1 MKLTLLFSKRWLW
14 LYLPV
19 LFTSAFSLWLA
30 VVVWFPLPPTS
41 FVMASGVPSGNYTS
55 IALRYRD
62 ILEPKGIRVDTVT
75 TESAAAPLQRLLDL
89 KNDVS
94 AGFAHGMLAKP
105 DMPGIV
111 ALATLE
117 RQPVWI
123 FTRAIG
129 VSQLSQLKGLRIA
142 TSVVGSPS
150 WEITQLLLKHAKL
163 LPSDVLIEPKVSS
176 VAAAQ
181 ELVDGR
187 VDALV
192 VIASDGTE
200 SMRQLTRSPGIEMLG
215 IDRVAS
221 LVARETRLKPFV
233 LPQGAIELRG
243 DIPSRDLTMV
253 AAHLH
258 LLVRETMHPAL
269 QRALVDA
276 AHELHEFPSFLQ
288 RQGEFPNS
296 RDVDFAPSPI
306 AQALANGD
314 RPWTE
319 RLLPYWWAQMAELLM
334 YGVAPILFLTLLALL
349 WIPSFFNWKVNA
361 ALQNFY
367 GELKF
372 LETDIEPT
380 ASSRPIEIKNL
391 LKRLDDI
398 EAKVTML
405 DLPNSYAN
413 RWYTLREHIARARS
427 TLLNLRA
434 R

>member
-1 MKLTLLFSKRWLW
+1 MKLALLFSKRWLW

-19 LFTSAFSLWLA
+19 LFASALSLWLA
-30 VVVWFPLPPTS
+30 VVIWLPLPPTS
-41 FVMASGVPSGNYTS
+41 MVMASGVPGGNYTA

-62 ILEPKGIRVDTVT
+62 ALDRKGLRVDTIT
-75 TESAAAPLQRLLDL
+75 TASAATPLKRLLDP
-89 KNDVS
+89 KSDVS
-94 AGFAHGMLAKP
+94 AGFAHGLLAKA
-105 DMPGIV
+105 DLPGVV

-117 RQPVWI
+117 RQPIWI
-123 FTRAIG
+123 FTRIAG
-129 VSQLSQLKGLRIA
+129 VSRLSQLKGLRIA
-142 TSVVGSPS
+142 TSVIGSPS
-150 WEITQLLLKHAKL
+150 WEIAQLLVKHAKL
-163 LPSDVLIEPKVSS
+163 LPSEVFIEPKASS
-176 VAAAQ
+176 IAATK
-181 ELVDGR
+181 ELLDGK

-200 SMRQLTRSPGIEMLG
+200 SMRQLTRTPGIEILG
-215 IDRVAS
+215 LDRVAS
-221 LVARETRLKPFV
+221 LVARDTRLKPFV

-243 DIPSRDLTMV
+243 DIPARDLTMV
-253 AAHLH
+253 ATHLH
-258 LLVRETMHPAL
+258 LLVRESMHPAL
-269 QRALVDA
+269 QRALIDT

-296 RDVDFAPSPI
+296 RDVDFARSAV
-306 AQALANGD
+306 AQRFANGD

-319 RLLPYWWAQMAELLM
+319 RLLPYWWAQMAELLL
-334 YGVAPILFLTLLALL
+334 YGVGPILLITLIALL

-398 EAKVTML
+398 EAKVTLL

-413 RWYTLREHIARARS
+413 RWYTLREHIARARG

>member
-1 MKLTLLFSKRWLW
+1 MKLALLFSKRWLW

-19 LFTSAFSLWLA
+19 LCAAALCLWLA
-30 VVVWFPLPPTS
+30 AKVWFPLPPTS
-41 FVMASGVPSGNYTS
+41 FVMASGLPSGSYAAL
-55 IALRYRD
+55 ALRYRD
-62 ILEPKGIRVDTVT
+62 TLESKGIRVDTVT
-75 TESAAAPLQRLLDL
+75 TEGAAAPLQRLLDP
-89 KNDVS
+89 NTDVS
-94 AGFAHGMLAKP
+94 AGFAHGMLARP

-111 ALATLE
+111 ALASVE

-123 FTRAIG
+123 FTRIAG

-150 WEITQLLLKHAKL
+150 WELTQLLLKHAKL
-163 LPSDVLIEPKVSS
+163 MPGDVVIEAKASS
-176 VAAAQ
+176 TAATT

-192 VIASDGTE
+192 LVASDGTE
-200 SMRQLTRSPGIEMLG
+200 SIRQLTRTSGIEFLG
-215 IDRVAS
+215 IERVAS
-221 LVARETRLKPFV
+221 LVARDTRLKPFV

-243 DIPSRDLTMV
+243 DVPSRDLTMV
-253 AAHLH
+253 ASHLH
-258 LLVRETMHPAL
+258 LLVRDTMHPAL
-269 QRALVDA
+269 QRALVDV
-276 AHELHEFPSFLQ
+276 AHDIHEAPSFLQ

-296 RDVDFAPSPI
+296 REVDFTPSPI

-319 RLLPYWWAQMAELLM
+319 RVLPYWWAQFAELLM
-334 YGVAPILFLTLLALL
+334 YGVAPILVITLLALL

>member
-19 LFTSAFSLWLA
+19 LFASALSLWLA
-30 VVVWFPLPPTS
+30 VAVWFPLPPKS
-41 FVMASGVPSGNYTS
+41 FVMASGVPSGNYAS

-62 ILEPKGIRVDTVT
+62 VMEPKGIRVDTVT
-75 TESAAAPLQRLLDL
+75 TESAAAPLLRLLDP
-89 KNDVS
+89 KTDVS
-94 AGFAHGMLAKP
+94 AGFAHGMLAKA
-105 DMPGIV
+105 DMHGIV

-123 FTRAIG
+123 FTRVVG

-150 WEITQLLLKHAKL
+150 WEITQLLLKHAKI
-163 LPSDVLIEPKVSS
+163 LPSEVFIEPKASS
-176 VAAAQ
+176 IAAAK
-181 ELVDGR
+181 ELADGR

-200 SMRQLTRSPGIEMLG
+200 SMRQLTRSPGIEILG
-215 IDRVAS
+215 IERVAS

-243 DIPSRDLTMV
+243 DIPSRDLTLV

-296 RDVDFAPSPI
+296 RDVDFTPSPI
-306 AQALANGD
+306 AQALANGE

-319 RLLPYWWAQMAELLM
+319 RLLPYWWAQLAELLM
-334 YGVAPILFLTLLALL
+334 YGVAPILFLTLLTLL

-427 TLLNLRA
+427 TLLSLRA

>member
-1 MKLTLLFSKRWLW
+1 MKLAFLFSKRWLW
-14 LYLPV
+14 LHLPV
-19 LFTSAFSLWLA
+19 LCAAVLSLWLA
-30 VVVWFPLPPTS
+30 AAVWFPLPPTS
-41 FVMASGVPSGNYTS
+41 FVMASGLPSGSYAAL
-55 IALRYRD
+55 ALRYRD
-62 ILEPKGIRVDTVT
+62 LLEPKGIRVDTVT
-75 TESAAAPLQRLLDL
+75 TEGAAAPLQRLLDP
-89 KNDVS
+89 KTDVS

-105 DMPGIV
+105 DMSGIV
-111 ALATLE
+111 ALASVE

-123 FTRAIG
+123 FTRVAG

-150 WEITQLLLKHAKL
+150 WELTQLLLKHAKL
-163 LPSDVLIEPKVSS
+163 LPGDVIIEPKASS
-176 VAAAQ
+176 IAATK

-192 VIASDGTE
+192 LVASDGTA
-200 SMRQLTRSPGIEMLG
+200 SLRQLTRSPGIEFLG
-215 IDRVAS
+215 VERVAS
-221 LVARETRLKPFV
+221 LVARDTRLKPFV

-243 DIPSRDLTMV
+243 DVPSRDLTMV
-253 AAHLH
+253 ASHLH
-258 LLVRETMHPAL
+258 LLVRDTMHPAL
-269 QRALVDA
+269 QRVLVDA
-276 AHELHEFPSFLQ
+276 AHEIHEAPSFLQ

-296 RDVDFAPSPI
+296 REVDFTPSPV

-319 RLLPYWWAQMAELLM
+319 RLLPYWWAQLAELLM
-334 YGVAPILFLTLLALL
+334 YGVAPILFFTLLTLM

-380 ASSRPIEIKNL
+380 ASARPIEIKNL

>member
-1 MKLTLLFSKRWLW
+1 MKLALLFRKRWLW

-19 LFTSAFSLWLA
+19 LCASALSLWLA
-30 VVVWFPLPPTS
+30 TTVWFPLPPKS
-41 FVMASGVPSGNYTS
+41 FVMAGGLPTGSYASM
-55 IALRYRD
+55 ALRYRD
-62 ILEPKGIRVDTVT
+62 QLEPRGIRVDTVT
-75 TESAAAPLQRLLDL
+75 TDGAAAPLQRLLDT
-89 KNDVS
+89 KNDVQ
-94 AGFAHGMLAKP
+94 AGFAQGLLAKP
-105 DMPGIV
+105 DMQGIV
-111 ALATLE
+111 ALATVE
-117 RQPVWI
+117 RQPVWVFARGPGI
-123 FTRAIG
+123 T
-129 VSQLSQLKGLRIA
+129 QLSQLKGLRVA
-142 TSVVGSPS
+142 TSAVGSPG
-150 WEITQLLLKHAKL
+150 WEVTQLLLLHARL
-163 LPSDVLIEPKVSS
+163 LPGDVLVEPKTSS
-176 VAAAQ
+176 AVGAT
-181 ELVDGR
+181 ELAEGK

-192 VIASDGTE
+192 MVASGETD
-200 SMRQLTRSPGIEMLG
+200 SVRMLTRDSGIQMLG

-221 LVARETRLKPFV
+221 LVARDTRLKPFV

-243 DIPSRDLTMV
+243 DVPSRDLTMV

-258 LLVRETMHPAL
+258 LLVRDTVHPAL
-269 QRALVDA
+269 QRALVDV
-276 AHELHEFPSFLQ
+276 AHEIHESPSFLQ

-296 RDVDFAPSPI
+296 REVDFTPSPV

-319 RLLPYWWAQMAELLM
+319 RLLPYWWAQLAELLM
-334 YGVAPILFLTLLALL
+334 YGVAPILFFTLVALM

-380 ASSRPIEIKNL
+380 ASARPIEIKNL